1 MIEKLVPDPFVIN
14 QQSEILYSLV
24 LLYVKVVSNQ
34 NTLPAL
40 TCSKL
45 TIEALKQGVQYV
57 QS

>member
-24 LLYVKVVSNQ
+24 LLYVKAVSNQ
-34 NTLPAL
+34 NTLPAF

-45 TIEALKQGVQYV
+45 TIEALEQGVQHV